1 MTLYV
6 LWSCLYYCSPT
17 FYNLTLI
24 FDPNRFSRPTRSA
37 MLIVN
42 TVSVQSYPILTFML
56 MTNYHRRTKTKK
68 PPPNESALKLNVLPT
83 ITEPKMV

>member
-1 MTLYV
+1 
-6 LWSCLYYCSPT
+6 
-17 FYNLTLI
+17 
-24 FDPNRFSRPTRSA
+24 

-42 TVSVQSYPILTFML
+42 TVSVQFYPILTFML

-68 PPPNESALKLNVLPT
+68 PPPNESALKLNVLST